1 MEEQAVTAGTSGTAG
16 SVYDRFGVR
25 RIVNA
30 AGPVT
35 RLGGNRL
42 APEVAEAMAGAARSH
57 VQIDELQARA
67 SGFLA
72 EATGAEAGLVTSGA
86 AAGLLLGTAAC
97 LAGMDLRRM
106 DDLPFVHDGRN
117 EVVVQRGH
125 RNAYDHAIRAAGAVM
140 VEAGYLGSPG
150 AGAHY
155 AWQIEAAI
163 TPRTVAVAW
172 PVMDTPGTVSL
183 VETAEVAHRH
193 GLPVIVDAAAALPPR
208 SNLRRFIAEGADLVA
223 FSGGKAIGGPQ
234 ASGILVGRADLIESA
249 RLQMLDMDV
258 YPEVWRAGRPFLQSG
273 TLPGPPHHGIG
284 RSCKVGKEQAIGLLV
299 ALERYLADDE
309 EAALAAQAARVY
321 RIAEALDGIRGVR
334 TSLTRPTGGVPRI
347 EIWLDQELL
356 GLSAF
361 DAIEALETG
370 DPIVCVSQGLA
381 PKGGLLVN
389 PMTLDD
395 GEERIVAERLIQ
407 VIRDGR

>member
-1 MEEQAVTAGTSGTAG
+1 
-16 SVYDRFGVR
+16 
-25 RIVNA
+25 
-30 AGPVT
+30 
-35 RLGGNRL
+35 
-42 APEVAEAMAGAARSH
+42 
-57 VQIDELQARA
+57 
-67 SGFLA
+67 
-72 EATGAEAGLVTSGA
+72 
-86 AAGLLLGTAAC
+86 
-97 LAGMDLRRM
+97 
-106 DDLPFVHDGRN
+106 
-117 EVVVQRGH
+117 
-125 RNAYDHAIRAAGAVM
+125 
-140 VEAGYLGSPG
+140 
-150 AGAHY
+150 
-155 AWQIEAAI
+155 
-163 TPRTVAVAW
+163 
-172 PVMDTPGTVSL
+172 
-183 VETAEVAHRH
+183 
-193 GLPVIVDAAAALPPR
+193 
-208 SNLRRFIAEGADLVA
+208 VA

-234 ASGILVGRADLIESA
+234 GSGLLLGRRDLIEAA

-258 YPEVWRAGRPFLQSG
+258 YPEVWRAGRPYLQSG